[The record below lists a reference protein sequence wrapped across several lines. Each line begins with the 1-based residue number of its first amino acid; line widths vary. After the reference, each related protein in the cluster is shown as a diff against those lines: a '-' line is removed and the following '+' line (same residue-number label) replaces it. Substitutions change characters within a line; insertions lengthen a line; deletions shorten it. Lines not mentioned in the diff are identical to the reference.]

1 MVRNRPALS
10 DFEQLI
16 DPVEVISCSFI
27 LGMGFAF
34 TMARM
39 YIPVNR
45 NKKTM
50 KVRVKHEKEL

>member
-16 DPVEVISCSFI
+16 DSMEVISCSFI

-39 YIPVNR
+39 YIPADQ
-45 NKKTM
+45 NKNQRK
-50 KVRVKHEKEL
+50 RE

>member
-1 MVRNRPALS
+1 MVRNRLLRS
-10 DFEQLI
+10 DFEQSIDLVEIFFCSLI
-16 DPVEVISCSFI
+16 F
-27 LGMGFAF
+27 GTGFALA
-34 TMARM
+34 MARV